1 MSLVSMSKYD
11 SRHQDG
17 DGGDGMEEWCVSEQ
31 WVDVDQHW
39 ITLSVM
45 LVMLQPTGGS
55 AAATADPTSVRQAV
69 AG

>member
-17 DGGDGMEEWCVSEQ
+17 DDGMEEWSVWVSIE
-31 WVDVDQHW
+31 WMCINTLDHPVRDVRDAPANRG
-39 ITLSVM
+39 VRC
-45 LVMLQPTGGS
+45 GGRQL
-55 AAATADPTSVRQAV
+55 RQAV